1 MFRIYLLAALF
12 LLAFG
17 MMLYRTWRAD
27 RDMAALF
34 KGIGLIALGFLFLA
48 FTRSMLAYEPLMVLH
63 IAALL
68 LYWYA
73 VARYLLQRYILFWLL
88 SAPAVTTALFFF
100 VAWYF
105 KEV

>member
-1 MFRIYLLAALF
+1 MFRLYLLAALF
-12 LLAFG
+12 LVAYG
-17 MMLYRTWRAD
+17 VMLYRAWRSD
-27 RDMAALF
+27 RSIAELF
-34 KGIGLIALGFLFLA
+34 KGLGLIALGFLFSA

-73 VARYLLQRYILFWLL
+73 VALYLLQRRILLWLL
-88 SAPAVTTALFFF
+88 AAPAVTSGLFFF

-105 KEV
+105 REV